1 MKHFND
7 WVEGDEVIKNK
18 VFLGGTSTG
27 WDWRKLL
34 IKDLKDIKLDFF
46 NPIVEDWTEEDQKNE
61 IIERE
66 EKCNIHLY
74 CITSDMVGVYSIA
87 EIMDSVLFFNNEVV
101 KTLAVIFEDDFDE
114 RQLKSFKALRDLI
127 ILRGGNCEVIQKK
140 DIWKVKEFI
149 QDLL

>member
-1 MKHFND
+1 MKKFKD
-7 WVEGDEVIKNK
+7 CLDGDEVIKNK

-34 IKDLKDIKLDFF
+34 IKDLKNIKLDFF

-66 EKCNIHLY
+66 QKCNIHLY

-87 EIMDSVLFFNNEVV
+87 EIMDSVLFFNNQVV
-101 KTLAVIFEDDFDE
+101 KTLAVIFEDGFDE
-114 RQLKSFKALRDLI
+114 RQLKSLKAVKDLI
-127 ILRGGNCEVIQKK
+127 ILRGGNCEIIKK
-140 DIWKVKEFI
+140 DDIGEVKHFI
-149 QDLL
+149 KNLL